1 MVDTCQMVCE
11 GFCHET
17 HPTAAENMST
27 PINDGGPAFPVPQYQ
42 NTLPG
47 MSLRDWFAG
56 QALAGIT
63 ANADNGWA
71 DHNELS
77 NIAFIYADAM
87 LAARNQNT
95 TDQWA

>member
-1 MVDTCQMVCE
+1 
-11 GFCHET
+11 
-17 HPTAAENMST
+17 MST
-27 PINDGGPAFPVPQYQ
+27 PINDGGPAFPVPQYR

-56 QALAGIT
+56 QALAGIM

-77 NIAFIYADAM
+77 NTAFIYADAM

-95 TDQWA
+95 TDQ